1 MFPNFK
7 ELESKFD
14 ELILA
19 MKMIANDLR
28 EIKEDM
34 RERFNQ

>member
-1 MFPNFK
+1 MFPDFK
-7 ELESKFD
+7 ELSKKFD

-28 EIKEDM
+28 EIKESYI
-34 RERFNQ
+34 EVNSK